1 MLALVPPGEAEIIY
15 KSANLVSPFSL
26 DVNGDGTIDFNVW
39 MSGQTIYNFLRVNGA
54 SVAGNG
60 VVGSFSYARA
70 LSSGAQIG
78 PAANFVASGLMAWG
92 WSTTSQ
98 RRREWHCFGPWD
110 DAHKRYL
117 GLRFMVDGE
126 VHYGWARLNE
136 TCRHG
141 LNSARL
147 TGYAYETIADQGIVA
162 GQKKGEVEG
171 ESWSVPDQP
180 TAPSKP
186 LLSPA
191 TLGTLAK
198 GASAIGS
205 WRQP

>member
-1 MLALVPPGEAEIIY
+1 MKTSVSSQNVANISHPTYQRLHTYALAATAAGVTMLALVPPGEAEIIY

-92 WSTTSQ
+92 
-98 RRREWHCFGPWD
+98 
-110 DAHKRYL
+110 
-117 GLRFMVDGE
+117 MV
-126 VHYGWARLNE
+126 Y
-136 TCRHG
+136 
-141 LNSARL
+141 
-147 TGYAYETIADQGIVA
+147 Q
-162 GQKKGEVEG
+162 Q
-171 ESWSVPDQP
+171 
-180 TAPSKP
+180 
-186 LLSPA
+186 PA
-191 TLGTLAK
+191 TQGVALLWAVGRRAQALPRPEVYGRRPGPLRLG
-198 GASAIGS
+198 AIE
-205 WRQP
+205 